1 MPRPSSGQLAR
12 LTISSRALWTAATV
26 AMGMAAGVAH
36 AQAFP
41 SKPLRIIV
49 PFAAGGNSDLTSR
62 MLGEPLNK
70 ALGQPVIIDNR
81 PGAGAVIGYELAAKA
96 PPDGH
101 TLLIV
106 YPSFII
112 NPSIRRVQYDPLKDF
127 RPVTQLIVLPM

>member
-1 MPRPSSGQLAR
+1 MKVTRTETLRTLAAV
-12 LTISSRALWTAATV
+12 ALGV
-26 AMGMAAGVAH
+26 AAGTVH
-36 AQAFP
+36 GQAFP

-70 ALGQPVIIDNR
+70 ALGQPVIVENR

-112 NPSIRRVQYDPLKDF
+112 
-127 RPVTQLIVLPM
+127 